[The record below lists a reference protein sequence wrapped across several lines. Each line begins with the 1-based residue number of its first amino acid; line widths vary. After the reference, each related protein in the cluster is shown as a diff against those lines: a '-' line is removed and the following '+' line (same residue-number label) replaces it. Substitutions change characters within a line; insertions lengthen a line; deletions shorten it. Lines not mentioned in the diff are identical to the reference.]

1 VSAFHALVR
10 QGGAPGGGDFPLCGQ
25 LCEADFREF
34 VWGVPS
40 FGVVVVS
47 LVFHWVGFE
56 LLLELGP
63 SRLWMVAGECP
74 LHIVGPLASRFSSVV
89 PMGGLRWVRVRENWF
104 GRRCGDGAVCLV
116 CGGGLA
122 MEMGAGGGGVWAEL
136 SYYPPAVSVCVDVSL
151 AEGCM
156 IGRAVGWPVR

>member
-1 VSAFHALVR
+1 MLLLDRVGPLV
-10 QGGAPGGGDFPLCGQ
+10 GGI
-25 LCEADFREF
+25 FRSVASCVRLIF
-34 VWGVPS
+34 VNS
-40 FGVVVVS
+40 FGGYHLFGAVVVS
-47 LVFHWVGFE
+47 LVFHWLGFE